1 MSTCPNC
8 GNAITC
14 GCQIR
19 TASNGTR
26 VCAGCINSYEQQ
38 IIIANANAINNINN
52 TNEELPST

>member
-14 GCQIR
+14 GCQER

-26 VCAGCINSYEQQ
+26 VCASCINSYEQQ
-38 IIIANANAINNINN
+38 IIIANQNAMINNNI
-52 TNEELPST
+52 NEELPST